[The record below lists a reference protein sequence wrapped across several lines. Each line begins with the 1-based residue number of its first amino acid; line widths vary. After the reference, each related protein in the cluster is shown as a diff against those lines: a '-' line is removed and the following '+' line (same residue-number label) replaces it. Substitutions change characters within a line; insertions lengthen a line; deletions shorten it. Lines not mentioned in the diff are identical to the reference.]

1 MAFWRAVGAESV
13 FTWASNRSTRCWST
27 AKASREGTLLAAAV
41 DTDDGCLDVDALAVD
56 TMIDA
61 AGLDLDAST
70 SGADSWDESYMKI
83 KESKI
88 DGLNQCYSV
97 LIILY

>member
-1 MAFWRAVGAESV
+1 M
-13 FTWASNRSTRCWST
+13 
-27 AKASREGTLLAAAV
+27 LAAAV

-70 SGADSWDESYMKI
+70 SADSWDESYMKI

-88 DGLNQCYSV
+88 EGLNQCYSV
-97 LIILY
+97 LINLY